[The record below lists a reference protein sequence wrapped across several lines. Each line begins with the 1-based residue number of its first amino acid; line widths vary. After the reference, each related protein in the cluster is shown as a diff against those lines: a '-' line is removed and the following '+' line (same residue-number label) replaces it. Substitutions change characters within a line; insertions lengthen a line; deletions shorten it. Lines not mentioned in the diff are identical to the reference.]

1 MIDDEKLKD
10 YVIPENYNHGFTLWN
25 RPVQNLIEAV
35 VMTFLV
41 FRIIIEIP
49 FLIKIKICVLIFF
62 CLLTF
67 VGFLVGIKG
76 ESVGTFAVGYVKYLI
91 TRKVY
96 VFRTPEKTYQMM
108 QEKRNKSKQ
117 EENYISYYERAKKKV
132 KEKFN

>member
-10 YVIPENYNHGFTLWN
+10 YVIPENYNNGFTLWN
-25 RPVQNLIEAV
+25 RPVQNIIEAV
-35 VMTFLV
+35 IMTFLV
-41 FRIIIEIP
+41 FRFIIEIP

-76 ESVGTFAVGYVKYLI
+76 ESVFTFVIGYVKYLI

-96 VFRTPEKTYQMM
+96 TFRTPEKTYQSL
-108 QEKRNKSKQ
+108 QEKKNKSKQ
-117 EENYISYYERAKKKV
+117 EENYISYYERAKKKI